1 MVSSPVST
9 TIHSN
14 VSISSFNFN
23 PAATISYCD
32 VTFNYTHTGRND
44 WVALTYW
51 LPAPADFK
59 NRFFTTGG
67 EAYEINEGSSTS
79 GSLSGGLM
87 YGAVASLTDGIHEM
101 MEIGRQLAHNVYN
114 TGNDKVYTYYQSCSE
129 GGREGWSQAQRY
141 GYDYDGII
149 VATIAAC
156 DPLDGRADGVVARS
170 DLCKLHFNYSSLIGA
185 PYYCAASSGGSSL
198 GPGFIKRQSMSSTP
212 EQNGTVTKEAVEL
225 VQTLLAGLKDTQG
238 RQAYLYFKPGLSID
252 GNGGEFVAKFVN
264 LPEADML
271 STLDNLTYDTI
282 RDWMQMG
289 WTMYEDTLLTHNP
302 DLSVLQQ
309 SGGRI
314 LHFHGEQDPSVPTA
328 SSVHYYEAVR
338 KIMFP
343 NESLNTSAAA
353 VSRVAEA

>member
-1 MVSSPVST
+1 MDYYP
-9 TIHSN
+9 
-14 VSISSFNFN
+14 
-23 PAATISYCD
+23 PPCD
-32 VTFNYTHTGRND
+32 
-44 WVALTYW
+44 LE
-51 LPAPADFK
+51 L
-59 NRFFTTGG
+59 
-67 EAYEINEGSSTS
+67 
-79 GSLSGGLM
+79 
-87 YGAVASLTDGIHEM
+87 
-101 MEIGRQLAHNVYN
+101 
-114 TGNDKVYTYYQSCSE
+114 
-129 GGREGWSQAQRY
+129 
-141 GYDYDGII
+141 I
-149 VATIAAC
+149 VNATIAAC

-212 EQNGTVTKEAVEL
+212 EQNGTVTKEAVQL

-238 RQAYLYFKPGLSID
+238 RQAYLYFKPGADFDDAETTYDSETGTWGLSID

-264 LPEADML
+264 LQEADTL
-271 STLDNLTYDTI
+271 STLDNVTYDTI

-289 WTMYEDTLLTHNP
+289 WTMYEDTLMTHNP

-309 SGGRI
+309 SYGRI
-314 LHFHGEQDPSVPTA
+314 LHFHGEQDASVPTA